1 MWGSRSY
8 SKWIASPPK
17 ILPPSLSRCAAVV
30 HNHLYSSQA
39 DISFEDYRKLR
50 KTLKSRSRV
59 AGIPLA
65 FISMGVSS
73 LINVQMNPGMFEM
86 TPEEVQPI
94 L

>member
-1 MWGSRSY
+1 M
-8 SKWIASPPK
+8 
-17 ILPPSLSRCAAVV
+17 
-30 HNHLYSSQA
+30 
-39 DISFEDYRKLR
+39 SFEDYRKLR
-50 KTLKSRSRV
+50 KALKSRSRV

-73 LINVQMNPGMFEM
+73 LINVQMNPEMFEM